1 MTKKKLSAISAVTFC
16 FLMLFL
22 LAALNRTGSLIL
34 LWKEEPLGSISHDE
48 GYGHYAFVRDPN
60 IRSLNLPFYLKEDDR
75 IVPLNPLSVNED
87 ITATIKEE
95 GGGAYQLLDNGDL
108 YLSAMEGDPNDHE
121 YSIISPMII
130 RNRYLLVLFMP
141 AAAGMAAL
149 LFICFRRKESSPLKN
164 SASWGLLILFVLLL
178 IPWNRLIIPAAPD
191 SIGGL
196 MIKPVLQRNAVFL
209 FLLALFLVLH
219 YFTGKRS
226 KMMRLLAVL
235 IVTVNTVYYFIPE
248 WDRFGRRADSGAYLQ
263 HYDAS
268 SIRTPGY
275 PKFIEAVYGLTG
287 NDGLAELRS
296 EGETAVDERLWD
308 GTQVNSRGLLNVA
321 RAQKILLGAAFLIFF
336 AMFCR
341 IYSSEWFVLAAQIIL
356 CCGFLGVDN
365 SYIMSECLSQT
376 VTLLIAAVLIAIF
389 KERLPVLFPV
399 LCLFAG
405 IGILIR
411 PANIFLVIPIFAAA
425 LVLIRKRGNL
435 PVLAGGCLVFIVI
448 CAIPAVTI
456 YSDRSFFVWMPTS
469 GYVEMARAA
478 DLMQP
483 GDENA
488 FDDPELVEFCT
499 LVLDKKQQYPD
510 ADQNT
515 YMWQVAE
522 ASAEKMGYDR
532 ISCSLIFGKVSR
544 RIFML
549 HPREFAG
556 SLLNTIKTGLE
567 RTRLH
572 AGPVPFAALAAVFT
586 VLFLIRINTDSLA
599 GMILMLM
606 HCAHLLISMMNQ
618 PERRYIFST
627 EILCL
632 LGWLLITLAF
642 LKKFGHRDAAN
653 CPT

>member
-1 MTKKKLSAISAVTFC
+1 
-16 FLMLFL
+16 MLFL

-60 IRSLNLPFYLKEDDR
+60 IRSLDLPFYLKEDEQ
-75 IVPLNPLSVNED
+75 IVPLDPLSVNED
-87 ITATIKEE
+87 ITAAIKEH

-108 YLSAMEGDPNDHE
+108 YLSAADGEPENHE
-121 YSIISPMII
+121 YSIISPVII
-130 RNRYLLVLFMP
+130 RNRYLLVLFVP
-141 AAAGMAAL
+141 AMLGAAAL
-149 LFICFRRKESSPLKN
+149 LFICFRYKEKDTFKN
-164 SASWGLLILFVLLL
+164 AVSWGMLILFLLLL
-178 IPWNRLIIPAAPD
+178 IPWNRLTIPAAPL
-191 SIGGL
+191 SLGGL
-196 MIKPVLQRNAVFL
+196 MIKPVLLRNAVFL
-209 FLLALFLVLH
+209 CLLALFLVLH
-219 YFTGKRS
+219 YFIGERS
-226 KMMRLLAVL
+226 KMMRILAVL
-235 IVTVNTVYYFIPE
+235 VITVNTVYYFIPE
-248 WDRFGRRADSGAYLQ
+248 WNWFGRRADSGAYLQ

-296 EGETAVDERLWD
+296 EGETAVDERLWN
-308 GTQVNSRGLLNVA
+308 GTQTDSRGLLSVV
-321 RAQKILLGAAFLIFF
+321 RAQKIVLGAAFLIFF
-336 AMFCR
+336 AVFCR
-341 IYSSEWFVLAAQIIL
+341 MYPPEWFVFAAQIIL

-365 SYIMSECLSQT
+365 SYIMSECLSQA
-376 VTLLIAAVLIAIF
+376 VILLTAAALLDIF
-389 KERLPVLFPV
+389 KEKLPALFPV
-399 LCLFAG
+399 LCLLAG

-411 PANIFLVIPIFAAA
+411 PANIFLVIAVFAAA
-425 LVLIRKRGNL
+425 LVLIRKRENL
-435 PVLAGGCLVFIVI
+435 PALAGGCLAFIVI
-448 CAIPAVTI
+448 CAIPAMTI
-456 YSDRSFFVWMPTS
+456 YRSRGFFVWMPTS

-510 ADQNT
+510 GGQNT

-522 ASAEKMGYDR
+522 ASAEEMGYDR

-549 HPREFAG
+549 HPREFAD
-556 SLLNTIKTGLE
+556 SLWNTIQTGLE
-567 RTRLH
+567 RTRLRV
-572 AGPVPFAALAAVFT
+572 GPVPFAALAALFA
-586 VLFLIRINTDSLA
+586 VLFLLHVNTDSLT
-599 GMILMLM
+599 GLVLMLM

-618 PERRYIFST
+618 PERRYIYST
-627 EILCL
+627 EILCI

-642 LKKFGHRDAAN
+642 LRNLRKR
-653 CPT
+653 